1 MARPIKSVRPFLMFQ
16 GNACEEAIT
25 FYTSVLPESRI
36 LDIKRYGPGE
46 MGAEGSVY
54 RATFELAGQLV
65 DCIDS
70 PVKHAFEFTPSF
82 SFFVECA
89 TAEELDRLAAALGEG
104 GAFLMPV
111 DNYGFSQRFCW
122 VNDRFGVSWQL
133 NFE

>member
-1 MARPIKSVRPFLMFQ
+1 MSKAVKSVRPFLMFQ

-36 LDIKRYGPGE
+36 VDIKRYGPGE

-54 RATFELAGQLV
+54 RATFELAGQQV

-89 TAEELDRLAAALGEG
+89 TEAELERLALRLGEG
-104 GAFLMPV
+104 GAFLMPIG
-111 DNYGFSQRFCW
+111 NYGFSRKFCW
-122 VNDRFGVSWQL
+122 LNDRFGVSWQL
-133 NFE
+133 NFG

>member
-1 MARPIKSVRPFLMFQ
+1 MTRPIKSVRPFLMFQ
-16 GNACEEAIT
+16 GNTCEEAIT

-36 LDIKRYGPGE
+36 VDIKRYGPGE

-70 PVKHAFEFTPSF
+70 PAKHAFEFTPSF

-89 TAEELDRLAAALGEG
+89 TAEELDRLAAALSEG

-111 DNYGFSQRFCW
+111 DNYGFSRRFCW

>member
-36 LDIKRYGPGE
+36 VDIKRYGPGE

-89 TAEELDRLAAALGEG
+89 TAEELDRLAPALGDG

-111 DNYGFSQRFCW
+111 DNYGFSERFCW
-122 VNDRFGVSWQL
+122 VNDRFGISWQL